1 MREKLIVNNIKCG
14 GCENTVRDG
23 LSKIEGIENIDVDST
38 TGEVEFDCSNEA
50 SLEEARLK
58 LHKMGYT
65 ESDPS
70 LLDTAKSYVSCM
82 MGKMKQGD
90 GS

>member
-14 GCENTVRDG
+14 GCENTVRNG
-23 LSKIEGIENIDVDST
+23 LSKLEGIENIHVDAT
-38 TGEVEFDCSNEA
+38 TGEVEFDCNNEA
-50 SLEEARLK
+50 ALESARLK
-58 LHKMGYT
+58 LHKLGYT

-82 MGKMKQGD
+82 IGKMQ
-90 GS
+90 